1 METAINI
8 GFSCNLLKKAM
19 ILIVVQADNAFSTE
33 KQIVEA
39 LNRFWDKT
47 GRPMQEG
54 SYALII
60 DGESLKYALEPSN
73 KALMLE
79 LGCRCKAV
87 ICCRVSPLQKAK
99 VVQLV
104 RKGLVSFF
112 LSFALSAFYFSC
124 TFC

>member
-8 GFSCNLLKKAM
+8 GFSCNLLKRSM
-19 ILIVVQADNAFSTE
+19 TLVVIQAETTHQAE
-33 KQIVEA
+33 VQLVEA
-39 LNRFWDKT
+39 LDRFWEPDGTPKHD
-47 GRPMQEG
+47 G
-54 SYALII
+54 SFALII
-60 DGESLKYALEPSN
+60 DGESLRFALEPSN

-104 RKGLVSFF
+104 RKGLVRVYTFLLIFF
-112 LSFALSAFYFSC
+112 GNLSIY
-124 TFC
+124 